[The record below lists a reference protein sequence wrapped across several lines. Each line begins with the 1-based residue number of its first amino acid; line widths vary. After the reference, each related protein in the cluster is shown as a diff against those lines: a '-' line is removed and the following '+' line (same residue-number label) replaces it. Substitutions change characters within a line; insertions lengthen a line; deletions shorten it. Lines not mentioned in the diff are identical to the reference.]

1 LESDTSFAD
10 LMARLQAGDQDAA
23 AQIFERFASRLIA
36 LARSRMGQRMRQ
48 KEDPED
54 VVQSVYQS
62 FFVRQARGEFEL
74 RDWDSLWALLAT
86 ITLRKCGHRIEHFQA
101 ARRDMRRE
109 IAPDT
114 REVLTMSWQGIARE
128 PTPQEAAVLA
138 ELLEQTMRG
147 LEGYQRQIL
156 ELSLQ
161 GHSVAE
167 ISTRVGYTQRTVQR
181 ILQRVRSDLERQ
193 RGSEL

>member
-1 LESDTSFAD
+1 
-10 LMARLQAGDQDAA
+10 
-23 AQIFERFASRLIA
+23 
-36 LARSRMGQRMRQ
+36 MRQ

-54 VVQSVYQS
+54 VLQSVYQS
-62 FFVRQARGEFEL
+62 FFIRQARGELQL

-86 ITLRKCGHRIEHFQA
+86 ITLHKCGHRIEHFKA
-101 ARRDMRRE
+101 ARRDVRRE
-109 IAPDT
+109 VAPPT
-114 REVLTMSWQGIARE
+114 RDEPTASWEGIARE

-167 ISTRVGYTQRTVQR
+167 ISARVGYTQRTVQR

-193 RGSEL
+193 RESD

>member
-1 LESDTSFAD
+1 
-10 LMARLQAGDQDAA
+10 MARLQAGDQEAA

-54 VVQSVYQS
+54 VLQSVYQS
-62 FFVRQARGEFEL
+62 FFIRQARGEFEL

-86 ITLRKCGHRIEHFQA
+86 ITLNKCGHRIEHFQA
-101 ARRDMRRE
+101 ARRDLRRE
-109 IAPDT
+109 VAPLT
-114 REVLTMSWQGIARE
+114 RDDVTASLEGIARD

-138 ELLEQTMRG
+138 ELLEQTMRS

-161 GHSVAE
+161 GYSVAE

-181 ILQRVRSDLERQ
+181 ILQRVRSNLERQ
-193 RGSEL
+193 RGAE

>member
-1 LESDTSFAD
+1 LAADTSFAD
-10 LMARLQAGDQDAA
+10 LMARLRAGDEEAA
-23 AQIFERFASRLIA
+23 TQIFERFTGRLIA
-36 LARSRMGQRMRQ
+36 LARSRMDQRMRQ

-54 VVQSVYQS
+54 VLQSVYQS

-86 ITLRKCGHRIEHFQA
+86 ITLHKCGHRIDYFQA
-101 ARRDMRRE
+101 ERRDMRRE
-109 IAPDT
+109 ISPPT
-114 REVLTMSWQGIARE
+114 RDDPTASWEGIARD

-147 LEGYQRQIL
+147 LDGYQRQIL

-167 ISTRVGYTQRTVQR
+167 ISARVGYTRRTVQR

-193 RGSEL
+193 RRGQ

>member
-1 LESDTSFAD
+1 LAEDTSFAD
-10 LMARLQAGDQDAA
+10 LMARLQAGDQEAA
-23 AQIFERFASRLIA
+23 AQIFERFAGRLIA
-36 LARSRMGQRMRQ
+36 LARSRMDQRMRQ

-54 VVQSVYQS
+54 VLQSVYQS
-62 FFVRQARGEFEL
+62 FFIRQARGEFEL

-86 ITLRKCGHRIEHFQA
+86 ITLHKCGHRIEHFHA
-101 ARRDMRRE
+101 ARRDLRRE
-109 IAPDT
+109 VAPFSRDD
-114 REVLTMSWQGIARE
+114 LTASWEGIARD

-181 ILQRVRSDLERQ
+181 ILQRVRGNLERQ
-193 RGSEL
+193 RDAE